1 MKIFCL
7 EPKPGS
13 EADPNWEASTLSP
26 TRAWVRAESPDD
38 ARRKLH
44 LNTGVATDKPGV
56 SSPWKDE
63 RLTDC
68 YEDRSPAVAVP
79 EGIIVTAN
87 GTITVE
93 QA

>member
-1 MKIFCL
+1 M
-7 EPKPGS
+7 
-13 EADPNWEASTLSP
+13 SP

-44 LNTGVATDKPGV
+44 LNTGIATGHY
-56 SSPWKDE
+56 SPWKDE
-63 RLTDC
+63 ALTDC
-68 YEDRSPAVAVP
+68 YEDLNPAVAVP

-93 QA
+93 QV